1 MASQPR
7 VRVVEGLAGET
18 NTPGLVPHSSTAAAQ
33 PRTAHY
39 VPAPLLS
46 FPATGPD
53 ERRAQGGTER
63 PHIKGEK
70 QQHCHKS

>member
-18 NTPGLVPHSSTAAAQ
+18 NTPGPVPHSSTAAAQ
-33 PRTAHY
+33 PRTVRY

-46 FPATGPD
+46 FPATGPE
-53 ERRAQGGTER
+53 ERRVQGGTER
-63 PHIKGEK
+63 MHVKGEK
-70 QQHCHKS
+70 QHCDKS